1 MVENSAEKPLS
12 KGEQTRAAI
21 IEAAYALFL
30 KKGYHGTSVRQI
42 AGRADLALGGIY
54 NHFAG
59 KDEIFAAVLDAYHPY
74 HTIFP
79 ALEKT
84 EGETVELFMH
94 DAARRVKNEIEGSET
109 KLLPLIF
116 VELVEFQG
124 RHLATLAEKLMPT
137 ILAFVQRL
145 MGRRGKLRNIP
156 PPIILRMLF
165 ATLVGY
171 LMTEMVLKNIPVFKN
186 VELDWFDGMMD
197 IYLHGILE
205 PEA

>member
-1 MVENSAEKPLS
+1 MSDDKPPS
-12 KGEQTRAAI
+12 KGEQTRAVI
-21 IEAAYALFL
+21 IEAAYVLFL
-30 KKGYHGTSVRQI
+30 KKGYHGTSMRQI
-42 AGRADLALGGIY
+42 AERADLALGGIY

-79 ALEKT
+79 ALETT
-84 EGETVELFMH
+84 EGETVELFMR

-116 VELVEFQG
+116 IELVEFQG
-124 RHLATLAEKLMPT
+124 RHLAVLAEKLMPT

-145 MGRRGKLRNIP
+145 IGRRGTLRNIP
-156 PPIILRMLF
+156 LPIMVRMLF
-165 ATLVGY
+165 ATFVGY
-171 LMTEMVLKNIPVFKN
+171 LMTEMVLKNIPVFKG

-197 IYLHGILE
+197 VYLHGILE